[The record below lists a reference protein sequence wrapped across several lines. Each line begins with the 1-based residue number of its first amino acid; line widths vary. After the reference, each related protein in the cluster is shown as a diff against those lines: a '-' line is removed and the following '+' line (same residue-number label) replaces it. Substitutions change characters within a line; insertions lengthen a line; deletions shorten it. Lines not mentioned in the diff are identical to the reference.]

1 MRFCFYYL
9 LMTFGCF
16 NVCGQEEKPSVG
28 VDVLEKNLN
37 EIVKKYNMDVSGK
50 KSDEELK
57 KQDKLIR
64 QKQEE
69 LRKAVEEHN
78 KKIKEDF
85 ENKKK
90 ESSQGVP
97 ENISN
102 ATDPVKDKNIPVP
115 ENEKHNKLKP
125 DDSVKDNNAP
135 VVDESKEKGITHST
149 GDFSKDIEGIHVK
162 LNHLIERVNAIQ
174 RDVDCLKPEQVT
186 GLKKQTES
194 VSFSKRDGDKGTL
207 EMKTEY
213 ENALK
218 IFQDDPSKSID
229 SFESFARKNKDHPMA
244 VDAHLK
250 IAEAFMKVAKW
261 DLANITLQNILLN
274 DKISVHQNVEALLLL
289 SDSQRSQNDR
299 VNACK
304 TLADLERSNL
314 PMTAEQNIRYQDL
327 IVSSDCASKLD
338 KDVHDTEKE

>member
-1 MRFCFYYL
+1 MRFYFYYL
-9 LMTFGCF
+9 LMIFRWF
-16 NVCGQEEKPSVG
+16 NVYGEEEKQSVS

-37 EIVKKYNMDVSGK
+37 EIVKKYNMDVSGN
-50 KSDEELK
+50 KSDAELK

-64 QKQEE
+64 EKQEE

-85 ENKKK
+85 ENKQK
-90 ESSQGVP
+90 EISQGPP

-102 ATDPVKDKNIPVP
+102 ATDSLKDNKTQVP
-115 ENEKHNKLKP
+115 ANQKDNKLKP
-125 DDSVKDNNAP
+125 DDSIKDDKAG
-135 VVDESKEKGITHST
+135 VAGETKKEVTHST
-149 GDFSKDIEGIHVK
+149 GVFSKDVEGIHAK
-162 LNHLIERVNAIQ
+162 LNHLIERVNALQ
-174 RDVDCLKPEQVT
+174 KDVDCLKPEQVPA
-186 GLKKQTES
+186 LKKQAGS
-194 VSFSKRDGDKGTL
+194 VSFSTRDGYKGTV

-218 IFQDDPSKSID
+218 IFEDDPSKSID

-244 VDAHLK
+244 ADAHLK
-250 IAEAFMKVAKW
+250 IAEAYIKVAKW

-338 KDVHDTEKE
+338 KDIRDTEKE